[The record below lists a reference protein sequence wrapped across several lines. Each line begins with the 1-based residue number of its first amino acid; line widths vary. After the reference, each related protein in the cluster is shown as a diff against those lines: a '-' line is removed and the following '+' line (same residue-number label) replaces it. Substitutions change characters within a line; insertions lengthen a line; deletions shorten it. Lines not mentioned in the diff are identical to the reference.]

1 MIKSNLKTNY
11 PLRIGILG
19 AGQLAKMMAQEAY
32 KLGLNVNTI
41 DKSTETPAGDMTQN
55 EFSLGWDNNDELD
68 KFIEISDVITLENE
82 FIDPTIL
89 KFIEQKRPVYPSS
102 KTISLI
108 QDKFIQKETF
118 RNAGIDVP
126 LYSEIN
132 SVEDAI
138 EFGKQNGFPYILKA
152 RKFSYD
158 GYGNYS
164 VKSNDDAITGFNHF
178 NPNGKVE
185 RPLYA
190 EKFVNFTKELAVM
203 VVRGLNGEIKTYPCV
218 ETIQQNHICH
228 EVIAPAEIDEKYR
241 TKAQE
246 LAIKCVEAIDGIGIF
261 GVEMF
266 IDKNNN
272 ILVNEIAPR
281 PHNSGHYTIEACFT
295 SQFENGIR
303 AVLGVPLGS
312 TEMINN
318 YAIMINLLGERD
330 GSGVPKNIN
339 EFLKFDKVKLHLY
352 NKKTSRK
359 GRKMGHITLI
369 GNDLNEIKQTARA
382 AYNSIIW

>member
-11 PLRIGILG
+11 PLRLGLLG

-55 EFSLGWDNNDELD
+55 EFSLGWDNKNELD

-89 KFIEQKRPVYPSS
+89 EYIEQKRPVYPSS

-126 LYSEIN
+126 LFSEIN

-158 GYGNYS
+158 GYGNFS
-164 VKSNDDAITGFNHF
+164 VKSIDDAINGFRHF
-178 NPNGKVE
+178 NPDNNIE

-203 VVRGLNGEIKTYPCV
+203 VVRGLNGEVKTYPCV

-228 EVIAPAEIDEKYR
+228 EVISPAEIDENYR
-241 TKAQE
+241 IKAQD
-246 LAIKCVEAIDGIGIF
+246 LAIKCVEAIDGIGVF

-266 IDKNNN
+266 INNKNN

-281 PHNSGHYTIEACFT
+281 PHNSGHYTIEACYT

>member
-11 PLRIGILG
+11 PLRLGLLG

-55 EFSLGWDNNDELD
+55 EFSLGWDNKNELD

-89 KFIEQKRPVYPSS
+89 EYIEQKRPVYPSS

-126 LYSEIN
+126 LFSEIN

-158 GYGNYS
+158 GYGNFS
-164 VKSNDDAITGFNHF
+164 VKSIDDAINGFRHF
-178 NPNGKVE
+178 NPDNNIE

-203 VVRGLNGEIKTYPCV
+203 VVRGLNGEVKTYPCV

-228 EVIAPAEIDEKYR
+228 EVISPAEIDENYR
-241 TKAQE
+241 IKAQD
-246 LAIKCVEAIDGIGIF
+246 LAIKCVEAIDGIGVF

-266 IDKNNN
+266 INNKNN

-281 PHNSGHYTIEACFT
+281 PHNSGHYTIEACYT

-312 TEMINN
+312 TEMVNN

-339 EFLKFDKVKLHLY
+339 ELMKYDKVKLHLY
-352 NKKTSRK
+352 NKKSSRK

-369 GNDLNEIKQTARA
+369 GNNLEEIKQTARA

>member
-1 MIKSNLKTNY
+1 
-11 PLRIGILG
+11 
-19 AGQLAKMMAQEAY
+19 
-32 KLGLNVNTI
+32 
-41 DKSTETPAGDMTQN
+41 
-55 EFSLGWDNNDELD
+55 
-68 KFIEISDVITLENE
+68 
-82 FIDPTIL
+82 
-89 KFIEQKRPVYPSS
+89 
-102 KTISLI
+102 
-108 QDKFIQKETF
+108 
-118 RNAGIDVP
+118 
-126 LYSEIN
+126 
-132 SVEDAI
+132 
-138 EFGKQNGFPYILKA
+138 
-152 RKFSYD
+152 
-158 GYGNYS
+158 
-164 VKSNDDAITGFNHF
+164 
-178 NPNGKVE
+178 
-185 RPLYA
+185 
-190 EKFVNFTKELAVM
+190 
-203 VVRGLNGEIKTYPCV
+203 
-218 ETIQQNHICH
+218 
-228 EVIAPAEIDEKYR
+228 
-241 TKAQE
+241 
-246 LAIKCVEAIDGIGIF
+246 
-261 GVEMF
+261 MF